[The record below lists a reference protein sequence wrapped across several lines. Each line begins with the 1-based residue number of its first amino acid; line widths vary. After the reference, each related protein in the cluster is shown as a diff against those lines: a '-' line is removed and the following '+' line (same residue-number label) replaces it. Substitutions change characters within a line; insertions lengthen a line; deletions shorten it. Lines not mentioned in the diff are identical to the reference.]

1 MGYAYRYETCG
12 EISYYRFF
20 NWVDNIIDAAYEMLC
35 WCVEKGYIKTKRIN
49 DMDKDKFAKEY
60 RSLSKKREKIESDIR
75 ILKSNY
81 VQKNAILKV
90 NNRVVYD
97 GKESVISNIEVDAVG
112 NIMYFL
118 RAVKIDGRLSK
129 VERQLKD
136 LTKYTLIE

>member
-1 MGYAYRYETCG
+1 MKVT
-12 EISYYRFF
+12 
-20 NWVDNIIDAAYEMLC
+20 L
-35 WCVEKGYIKTKRIN
+35 KQTRIN

-60 RSLSKKREKIESDIR
+60 RSLSKKLEKIESDIR

>member
-1 MGYAYRYETCG
+1 M
-12 EISYYRFF
+12 
-20 NWVDNIIDAAYEMLC
+20 
-35 WCVEKGYIKTKRIN
+35 IN

-60 RSLSKKREKIESDIR
+60 RSLSKKRERIDSDMR